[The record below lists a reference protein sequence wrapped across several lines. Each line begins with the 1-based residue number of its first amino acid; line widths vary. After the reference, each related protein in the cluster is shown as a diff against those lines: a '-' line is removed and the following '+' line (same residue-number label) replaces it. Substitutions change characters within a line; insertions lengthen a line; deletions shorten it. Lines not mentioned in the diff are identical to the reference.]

1 MAWDDQG
8 NGKSPWDPNKGQPP
22 DLDQIVEEWQ
32 KRFNRLFGMKTSG
45 SGKRRKKPPVLL
57 IGLMILFIWYFQD
70 CIKLM
75 IRNVG
80 LNFDSGNTA
89 KQQCLV

>member
-32 KRFNRLFGMKTSG
+32 KRFNKLFGMKTSG
-45 SGKRRKKPPVLL
+45 SGKQRKK
-57 IGLMILFIWYFQD
+57 
-70 CIKLM
+70 
-75 IRNVG
+75 
-80 LNFDSGNTA
+80 
-89 KQQCLV
+89 

>member
-45 SGKRRKKPPVLL
+45 SGKRRKKTACPAYRV
-57 IGLMILFIWYFQD
+57 D
-70 CIKLM
+70 
-75 IRNVG
+75 
-80 LNFDSGNTA
+80 DSFYMGTFRTVSN
-89 KQQCLV
+89 

>member
-8 NGKSPWDPNKGQPP
+8 NGKSPWDPNKGQVP

-32 KRFNRLFGMKTSG
+32 KRFNRLFGVKTSG

-57 IGLMILFIWYFQD
+57 IGLMILFIWV
-70 CIKLM
+70 L
-75 IRNVG
+75 
-80 LNFDSGNTA
+80 SGPVSYTHLTQPT
-89 KQQCLV
+89 KCSV